1 MKGLGAVRTVVVAA
15 AGVGLVWGAG
25 QVDGGLDLA
34 QASDAKSASAGVSPV
49 SHTELVC
56 PGADR
61 PGVKGVADQEQ
72 LATILTASAPSKL
85 LPKTPADD
93 GSVTASTLPGDQSVP
108 GTIVKRGAT
117 RPIRVDGPAGIDL
130 TAKDGL
136 APGLAATQVGLE
148 RAASVKG
155 LTMAPCAAPAPTSYL
170 AAGGSKSGQSER
182 LVLTNPAPNPVPVTV
197 SVLGTADRQSVT
209 VPSRSR
215 KVVVLGSVNDTA
227 KAPVVKVS
235 AGRGTIGA
243 ALVESTF
250 AGAVPRGTE
259 VVGPTQQPGRTQI
272 VSPVMASKGGD
283 SGVRVGVPGSKDA
296 IVRLSIVAP
305 EGREAPD
312 DVVRTV
318 PGGSSTDIGL
328 PNLPSGHYAVRVTS
342 DEPVVAVGRSRLT
355 KDGKKPG
362 DMLWSPATAPLSGL
376 GGTAVPKVPG
386 GSASL
391 VLAAPG
397 ASARTAAVSRTDADG
412 TVHTERVT
420 VPAGQT
426 RSVALKSTAAVWV
439 EPTTSKPVSASL
451 LVTGK
456 DGKQPL
462 LSGVALPPV
471 SVSARSTEA
480 QVRPA
485 N

>member
-25 QVDGGLDLA
+25 QIDGSLDLA
-34 QASDAKSASAGVSPV
+34 QASDAKSASAGVTPV

-61 PGVKGVADQEQ
+61 PGVKGVADQDQ

-85 LPKTPADD
+85 LPKTPAD

-170 AAGGSKSGQSER
+170 AAGGSKSGQAER
-182 LVLTNPAPNPVPVTV
+182 VVLTNPAPNPVPVTV
-197 SVLGTADRQSVT
+197 SVLGTSDRQSVT

-235 AGRGTIGA
+235 ASRGTIGA

-259 VVGPTQQPGRTQI
+259 VVGPSQQPGRTQI

-283 SGVRVGVPGSKDA
+283 SGVRVGAPGSKDA
-296 IVRLSIVAP
+296 IVRLSIIAP

-312 DVVRTV
+312 DIVRTV
-318 PGGSSTDIGL
+318 PGGSGTDIGL
-328 PNLPSGHYAVRVTS
+328 PDLPSGHYAVRVTS

-355 KDGKKPG
+355 KDTKKPG

-397 ASARTAAVSRTDADG
+397 GSARTAAVSRTDADG

-426 RSVALKSTAAVWV
+426 RSVALKSAAAVWV
-439 EPTTSKPVSASL
+439 KPTSKPVSAAL
-451 LVTGK
+451 LVKGK

-471 SVSARSTEA
+471 SVSARSTDA

-485 N
+485 D